1 MRVQPIGG
9 GAWQFFLSHKQSDS
23 AAEALELTHHL
34 GRDACW
40 LDVHQDDCS
49 VQAMENGVRNS
60 KFFVCILSTG
70 YLMSQYCMTELA
82 WAFSFQ
88 KPVVLCY
95 RHVDNIGALLQ
106 CLPSQF
112 SSLSDINGIKLD
124 RTHPRYF
131 KVGVDLI
138 YNRISQL
145 GAYVA
150 KTVPALQA
158 RAAQSVAAPPPVQY
172 MSVAPGGMS
181 ATAYSSDPVERVL
194 GRYKKENPLIQ
205 YNIVRSNISPGI
217 GVTMI
222 HEPQPNCFGCT
233 GAARDPKEYVYDG
246 AKQQFRLAN
255 KDCNDDEYYLAIDNA
270 PHYITLKNSEGVIL
284 VLGGLLSVLT
294 FCLLPPIV
302 VCLSPGDNAFQGFKF
317 HRVS

>member
-9 GAWQFFLSHKQSDS
+9 GAWQFFLSHKQSES
-23 AAEALELTHHL
+23 ASEALELTHHL

-70 YLMSQYCMTELA
+70 YLMSQYCMKELA

-88 KPVVLCY
+88 KPVILCY

-106 CLPSQF
+106 RLPSQF

-131 KVGVDLI
+131 QVGVDLI

-150 KTVPALQA
+150 KTVPALPA
-158 RAAQSVAAPPPVQY
+158 RGAQSAAPPPPVQH
-172 MSVAPGGMS
+172 MP
-181 ATAYSSDPVERVL
+181 ATANSSDPVERIL
-194 GRYKKENPLIQ
+194 GRYRLGSTQ
-205 YNIVRSNISPGI
+205 YNIVRSNINPRF

-222 HEPQPNCFGCT
+222 HEPRNDSRP
-233 GAARDPKEYVYDG
+233 RDPREYVYDG
-246 AKQQFRLAN
+246 GLRFQPAN
-255 KDCNDDEYYLAIDNA
+255 TEDWTCMDTCSDGEYYLLVTLA
-270 PHYITLKNSEGVIL
+270 PGVLSTMHSYDCYGFHY
-284 VLGGLLSVLT
+284 
-294 FCLLPPIV
+294 
-302 VCLSPGDNAFQGFKF
+302 D
-317 HRVS
+317 RVS

>member
-70 YLMSQYCMTELA
+70 YLKSQYCMTELA

-88 KPVVLCY
+88 KPIVLCY
-95 RHVDNIGALLQ
+95 PHVENIGALLQ
-106 CLPSQF
+106 RLPSQF
-112 SSLSDINGIKLD
+112 SSLSDIQGIKLD
-124 RTHPRYF
+124 RSHPRYF
-131 KVGVDLI
+131 QAGVDLI

-150 KTVPALQA
+150 KTVPVLTA
-158 RAAQSVAAPPPVQY
+158 RAAQSAAAPPPVQY
-172 MSVAPGGMS
+172 MS

-194 GRYKKENPLIQ
+194 GRYTNEKSIPTQ
-205 YNIVRSNISPGI
+205 YNIVRSNANPGI

-233 GAARDPKEYVYDG
+233 AETRDPREYVYDG

-255 KDCNDDEYYLAIDNA
+255 NDCNADNKYLAIDNA
-270 PHYITLKNSEGVIL
+270 PHYITLKPSEGTLCVLYLVTVLYFGLPALVI
-284 VLGGLLSVLT
+284 GL
-294 FCLLPPIV
+294 C
-302 VCLSPGDNAFQGFKF
+302 PGDNDFQGNKY